1 VRELIR
7 NKWLYLM
14 FLPVLIWYLVFA
26 YWPMYGLTIAFQKYN
41 IVKGV
46 SASDWVGLKN
56 FNAFFSDPYFFR
68 LLRNTLLLSIY
79 GLIFSFPVPIL
90 LALAFNEIRNARF
103 KKITQTISY
112 LPYFISSVVVCGMVL
127 TFLSPSSGMI
137 NSLLNRIGIESI
149 YFLQEP
155 GYFRTI
161 FISMGVW
168 QTAGFSAIIY
178 MAALAGISPELY
190 EAARIDGANRWNQ
203 MRHITLPG
211 LKPTI
216 VILFILSMGGMLATD
231 FEKII
236 LLYNPAI
243 YETSDVF
250 NSYVYR
256 RGLLQT
262 DYSYAAAVGMFQS
275 VVGFLL
281 VVTANRISRK
291 ATETSLW

>member
-1 VRELIR
+1 VHELIR

-90 LALAFNEIRNARF
+90 LALTFNEIRNARF